1 MKNIMKEMES
11 LGKVFDYCATHNK
24 AKEIK
29 IDFKG
34 YKVSMETIRYKKKGS
49 RWVETE
55 KEEKQITEKIYENVI
70 NSKHFYVNLGGYE
83 AHSKSY
89 TYIGYI
95 VTTVNSISPDRQNKT
110 VRHFTVTK

>member
-1 MKNIMKEMES
+1 MKNIINEMES

-55 KEEKQITEKIYENVI
+55 REEKQITEKIYENVI
-70 NSKHFYVNLGGYE
+70 NSKHFFTNLGGSE
-83 AHSKSY
+83 RHSKSY

-95 VTTVNSISPDRQNKT
+95 VTTVSSISPDRQNKT
-110 VRHFTVTK
+110 VRYFTVTR

>member
-11 LGKVFDYCATHNK
+11 IGKVLDYCATHNK

-34 YKVSMETIRYKKKGS
+34 YRVSMETIRYEKKGS

-55 KEEKQITEKIYENVI
+55 REEKQITEENYENVI
-70 NSKHFYVNLGGYE
+70 NSKHFFTNLGGTE
-83 AHSKSY
+83 RHSKSY

-110 VRHFTVTK
+110 VRHFTVSR

>member
-1 MKNIMKEMES
+1 MKN
-11 LGKVFDYCATHNK
+11 
-24 AKEIK
+24 IK

-34 YKVSMETIRYKKKGS
+34 YKVSMETINYKKKGS

-55 KEEKQITEKIYENVI
+55 REEEQITEEIYENVI
-70 NSKHFYVNLGGYE
+70 NSKHFFTNLGGTE
-83 AHSKSY
+83 RHSKSY

-110 VRHFTVTK
+110 VRHFTVSR

>member
-1 MKNIMKEMES
+1 MKNIINEMKNLE
-11 LGKVFDYCATHNK
+11 KVFDYCATHNK

-34 YKVSMETIRYKKKGS
+34 YKVSMETVRYEKKGS

-55 KEEKQITEKIYENVI
+55 REEKQITEKIYENVI
-70 NSKHFYVNLGGYE
+70 NSKHFFTNLGGYE
-83 AHSKSY
+83 RHSKSY

-95 VTTVNSISPDRQNKT
+95 VTTVNSISSDRQNKT
-110 VRHFTVTK
+110 VRHFIVTK

>member
-34 YKVSMETIRYKKKGS
+34 YKVSMETIRYEKKGS
-49 RWVETE
+49 RWIETE
-55 KEEKQITEKIYENVI
+55 REEKQITEKIYENVI
-70 NSKHFYVNLGGYE
+70 KSKQFFTNLGGTE
-83 AHSKSY
+83 RHSKSN

-110 VRHFTVTK
+110 VRLFTLTR